1 MDIHRAVTEFVSH
14 SGRNLFH
21 LLRSE
26 GIMLSESEL
35 LALDVQLQVLENE
48 VAITRMLKKNFSP
61 HPLLTDRVSILL
73 IADRGIE
80 LPTGTI
86 Y

>member
-35 LALDVQLQVLENE
+35 LALDVQLSVLENE
-48 VAITRMLKKNFSP
+48 VAITKMLKKKLQSAP
-61 HPLLTDRVSILL
+61 PSHRSGVGT
-73 IADRGIE
+73 ADRRSGD
-80 LPTGTI
+80 
-86 Y
+86 

>member
-1 MDIHRAVTEFVSH
+1 MDIHRAVTEFVSQ

-35 LALDVQLQVLENE
+35 IALGVQLQVLENE
-48 VAITRMLKKNFSP
+48 VAITRMLKKKLQSTP
-61 HPLLTDRVSILL
+61 PSHRSGVGTTDRRSG
-73 IADRGIE
+73 D
-80 LPTGTI
+80 
-86 Y
+86 

>member
-1 MDIHRAVTEFVSH
+1 MDIHRAVTEFVSQG
-14 SGRNLFH
+14 GRDLFH

-48 VAITRMLKKNFSP
+48 VAITKMLKKKLQSTP
-61 HPLLTDRVSILL
+61 PSHRS
-73 IADRGIE
+73 G
-80 LPTGTI
+80 TGPAKRR
-86 Y
+86 